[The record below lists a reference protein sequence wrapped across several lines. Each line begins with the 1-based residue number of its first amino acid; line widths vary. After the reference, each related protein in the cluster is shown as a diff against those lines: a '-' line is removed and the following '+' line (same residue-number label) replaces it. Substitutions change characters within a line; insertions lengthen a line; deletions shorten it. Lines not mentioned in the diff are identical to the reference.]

1 MVSEGLAREMWG
13 QTSSALGKRIRE
25 TNTSDWREVIGVVG
39 DVRDGGLDQPA
50 PTSVYWPMLMSKFEA
65 DDANGVSVR
74 RTMAYMIRSRRAG
87 SAGFADEV
95 GRAVWSINPNV
106 PLANVRPLD
115 AVVAKSM
122 ARTSFTL
129 VMLAIAGAMALLL
142 GAAGIYGVISYS
154 VSQRTRELGI
164 RIALGARS
172 GAVQSMVVRQGLVLA
187 AIGVAF
193 GLAAAVAATRLMT
206 GLLFQTSASD
216 PATYAAVSAGL
227 LAAAGAAS
235 YIPARRASSVDP
247 TEALRAE

>member
-1 MVSEGLAREMWG
+1 VQRSEAFGVR
-13 QTSSALGKRIRE
+13 SS
-25 TNTSDWREVIGVVG
+25 
-39 DVRDGGLDQPA
+39 
-50 PTSVYWPMLMSKFEA
+50 
-65 DDANGVSVR
+65 
-74 RTMAYMIRSRRAG
+74 RAG
-87 SAGFADEV
+87 SESLMRQIREV
-95 GRAVWSINPNV
+95 VWSMNRDL
-106 PLANVRPLD
+106 PLARARTMED
-115 AVVAKSM
+115 IYRASM
-122 ARTSFTL
+122 ARSSFTL
-129 VMLAIAGAMALLL
+129 VMLAIAGCMALLL
-142 GAAGIYGVISYS
+142 GIVGIYGVISYS